1 MSEQHPTSPHRRPF
15 MAGVTEPKLHNPEP
29 AAAPPPLPGPEN
41 PVLELDQEEC
51 WDLLIGTML
60 GRLAVSVRDRPE
72 LYPVN
77 FLAHDRRLL
86 IRTAQGT
93 KLAAA
98 TVNSSVALE
107 ADGRS
112 LHSLWSVVV
121 KGTARILQTQAELA
135 MAEALPLHPW
145 TSTAKTTYV
154 EIMPSGISGRRIALA
169 EGFRLER

>member
-1 MSEQHPTSPHRRPF
+1 MSEQNPTSPHRRPY
-15 MAGVTEPKLHNPEP
+15 MAGVTEPKLRES
-29 AAAPPPLPGPEN
+29 APDSPVPPLPGPEN
-41 PVLELDQEEC
+41 PVLELDPEEC

-77 FLAHDRRLL
+77 FLAHDRRIL
-86 IRTAQGT
+86 IRTRQGT

-98 TVNSSVALE
+98 TVNSTVALE

-121 KGTARILQTQAELA
+121 KGSARILQTQEELA
-135 MAEALPLHPW
+135 TAEALPLHPW
-145 TSTAKTTYV
+145 TSTTKTTYM
-154 EIMPSGISGRRIALA
+154 EIVPSRISGRRIALA

>member
-1 MSEQHPTSPHRRPF
+1 MSEQHPTSPHRQPF
-15 MAGVTEPKLHNPEP
+15 MAGITEPKLPDSTP
-29 AAAPPPLPGPEN
+29 VAPVPPLPGPEN
-41 PVLELDQEEC
+41 PVLELDPEEC

-77 FLAHDRRLL
+77 FLAHDRRIL
-86 IRTAQGT
+86 IRTGQGT

-98 TVNSSVALE
+98 TVNSTVALE

-112 LHSLWSVVV
+112 LHSFWSVVA

-135 MAEALPLHPW
+135 RAEALPLHPW
-145 TSTAKTTYV
+145 TSTMKTTYV
-154 EIMPSGISGRRIALA
+154 QIVPTGISGRRIALA